1 MNKIYREV
9 KLLEIWLVL
18 AVLFLIIEFSTPGLF
33 FGTFFAISS
42 FLTYFLSLLLTE
54 NFWILTVSFAV
65 LSLLSIYLLRPL
77 LVKRFKV
84 NETVKPSNIE
94 SFLLKEG
101 VVIQKIEPNKKGRVE
116 VDTESWLAR
125 SNDKSEIEVGTVVK
139 LEMIDGTT
147 LVVSIKQE

>member
-1 MNKIYREV
+1 M
-9 KLLEIWLVL
+9 EIWLVL

-54 NFWILTVSFAV
+54 NFWILTVSFAI
-65 LSLLSIYLLRPL
+65 LSILSIYLLRPL

-101 VVIQKIEPNKKGRVE
+101 VVIQKIESNKKGRVE

-125 SNDKSEIEVGTVVK
+125 TNDKSEIEVGTVVK
-139 LEMIDGTT
+139 LEMIDGST
-147 LVVSIKQE
+147 LVVSIKQD